1 MSIKEAEGKIAA
13 LEAELHTLAPMD
25 PHAEELRTTIATLR
39 EEAMRN
45 MDAWDT
51 VYLAR
56 HPKRPKAMDYIHA
69 LFPDFLEL
77 HGDRAYGD
85 DAACSG
91 CLYALPQGGAHICFE
106 YVIEELRDNME
117 QVLDELCKKK
127 EKTLLAQRY
136 EKYRAM
142 GANYEEL

>member
-51 VYLAR
+51 VSYTHLTL
-56 HPKRPKAMDYIHA
+56 PTKRI
-69 LFPDFLEL
+69 
-77 HGDRAYGD
+77 
-85 DAACSG
+85 
-91 CLYALPQGGAHICFE
+91 
-106 YVIEELRDNME
+106 V
-117 QVLDELCKKK
+117 
-127 EKTLLAQRY
+127 
-136 EKYRAM
+136 
-142 GANYEEL
+142 